1 MSTEKF
7 CVWLCAVV
15 LLLHVLKGQVQ
26 GGADITGVGVCAY
39 VWLSLS
45 GLENFIKGFTNNT
58 A

>member
-39 VWLSLS
+39 V
-45 GLENFIKGFTNNT
+45 
-58 A
+58 